1 TITSA
6 SGRALVIGLNAS
18 ALITSVTDP
27 MGRSWSYGYTGN
39 NLTSVTDPL
48 SKVTSYTYGQGSTGN
63 PLLASDLL
71 TMTSP
76 NAQPG
81 GPDAGDSTVN
91 VYNAAGQVTSQ
102 TDPSGFRTTFNY
114 CVSAASGNCMDAAT
128 GTGFVTVTDPDGNT
142 TVYGYAEG
150 SQISQ
155 SAWTGGTT
163 LSSKQDYVPAQTAS
177 GPNAGTQLDAE

>member
-1 TITSA
+1 
-6 SGRALVIGLNAS
+6 
-18 ALITSVTDP
+18 
-27 MGRSWSYGYTGN
+27 
-39 NLTSVTDPL
+39 
-48 SKVTSYTYGQGSTGN
+48 
-63 PLLASDLL
+63 
-71 TMTSP
+71 SP

-163 LSSKQDYVPAQTAS
+163 LSSEQDYVPAQTAS
-177 GPNAGTQLDAE
+177 GPNAGTQLDAETVDGLGNVTTNTFNAAGDATSSSTPDGVGTQAGTTTDSYTSLNQISCDGT